1 MFLSVIAFGFS
12 SVACRREGVG
22 QDPDRKIALGV
33 DIKKMGGG
41 GITYSVGDDDEPSRP
56 VADQL

>member
-22 QDPDRKIALGV
+22 QDPDRKIAQGV

-41 GITYSVGDDDEPSRP
+41 GDNI
-56 VADQL
+56 